1 MAILFNKVRL
11 RIIVISCLWIPI
23 LGCFIWR
30 AYHIQIQRNK
40 ELKAK
45 ATAKYST
52 EVKLSGKRGEI
63 FDIDGNLLVSNL
75 PKVTIAVSPY
85 DSVHA
90 AFFHYEKSNNKKKR
104 AMADELREQRR
115 RKLAVI
121 FSQVFNKPVMY
132 YYQELKPMTTT
143 VKNGKTVV
151 IKHQYLLLDR
161 EADRELAD
169 RLKKMLKSSKISTA
183 AFRFKNIY
191 VRNHPKGTLAAD
203 LLGYTDVVN
212 DREVA
217 KGGLE
222 SALNTRM
229 KSTDGRHAYER
240 GRRGHILSYGKQD
253 FDAATDGKD
262 VFLTIRENIQA
273 ILEEE
278 LDKCFAEW
286 RPDNIYAA
294 IADPRTGDV
303 LALAQR
309 PTWNP
314 SDRTTFVKNQTGTR
328 FASEIYE
335 PGSVFKPFFVG
346 KALDW
351 GVVTPGERVN
361 CERGTWIYAGKKLS
375 DVGRYENLTI
385 GEVLK
390 KSSNIGSAKIGLK
403 MGELRQNEVRRLF
416 GFGQKTGLPFI
427 RESKGNML
435 ILPREKVAATR
446 VPIGYGT
453 NVTMLQLLRGYC
465 AIATGKLPKL
475 NIIDRYRD
483 SESGREYLVQREE
496 PTPVFE
502 NSQAHRQLVE
512 MLCTVTAKDGTGK
525 RAAIPGYEVAGKTGT
540 ARKHLPKLGYKGN
553 KAYYTSFAGFVPAKR
568 PELVMVITVDYPR
581 GPGVGGGTVAAP
593 VFKRT
598 MERVLKVMLVPPD
611 FPEDIKKP

>member
-1 MAILFNKVRL
+1 MAAMFNKVRL

-23 LGCFIWR
+23 LACFIWR
-30 AYHIQIQRNK
+30 SYHVQIVRNK

-52 EVKLSGKRGEI
+52 EIKLSGKRGEI
-63 FDIDGNLLVSNL
+63 FDADGNLLVSNL

-85 DSVHA
+85 DAVHA

-104 AMADELREQRR
+104 AMADEVREQRR

-121 FSQVFNKPVMY
+121 FSEVFNKPVMY
-132 YYQELKPMTTT
+132 YYKELEPMTKT
-143 VKNGKTVV
+143 VKNGKEV
-151 IKHQYLLLDR
+151 ITKNRYLLLER
-161 EADRELAD
+161 EAGKELAE
-169 RLKKMLKSSKISTA
+169 RLKKMLESSKISKA

-212 DREVA
+212 DKEVA

-222 SALNTRM
+222 SALNKRM
-229 KSTDGRHAYER
+229 ESTDGHHAYER
-240 GRRGHILSYGKQD
+240 GRKGHILSYGKQD
-253 FDAATDGKD
+253 LSAATDGKD

-286 RPDNIYAA
+286 NPDNIYAA
-294 IADPRTGDV
+294 IADPRTGDI

-314 SDRTTFVKNQTGTR
+314 SDRSTFVKNQTGTR

-335 PGSVFKPFFVG
+335 PGSVFEPFFVG
-346 KALDW
+346 KARDW
-351 GVVTPGERVN
+351 GVVTPGERID
-361 CERGTWIYAGKKLS
+361 CERGMWIYANRKLS
-375 DVGRYENLTI
+375 DVGKYENLTI
-385 GEVLK
+385 GEILK

-483 SESGREYLVQREE
+483 SESGKEFRVRREIPV
-496 PTPVFE
+496 PVFE
-502 NSQAHRQLVE
+502 NSQAHAQLVE

-540 ARKHLPKLGYKGN
+540 ARKHLPKLGYSGG
-553 KAYYTSFAGFVPAKR
+553 AYYTSFAGFVPAKH
-568 PELVMVITVDYPR
+568 PELVMVITVDHPR
-581 GPGVGGGTVAAP
+581 GKGVGGGTVAAP
-593 VFKRT
+593 VFRRT
-598 MERVLKVMLVPPD
+598 MERVLKVMLIPPD
-611 FPEDIKKP
+611 FPDDIKKP